1 LSAGSDVAVE
11 YTGTLEGG
19 EEAPFPVTSVVR
31 VDRVSFAAGS
41 EAELDLL
48 LVDPDT
54 FEEAAFWRGEFSGD
68 PLDALMDALGR
79 DGDRVPAIVAGSL
92 RVPEDPI
99 LSLPG
104 FDVPVEV
111 VGRAR
116 TFPGIVGDRPM
127 LVLDRH
133 AMETATE
140 ASGLSLAQFVDGTE
154 VWALANEQEAQTYV
168 ASRGGTV
175 LSSTSVAWLRDTP
188 RYLAVSSMLRFLL
201 ALGGLAAAVV
211 LIGVA
216 LYLQSRQRRSETSY
230 ALARRMGLARA
241 SHLRSVAFEVSALLL
256 VALAVGAGLAGFA
269 SFLVNEDVQVRSVD
283 VDVVL
288 FRLPIPLVAG
298 IGAALVLFAW
308 LAAGFAQWRA
318 DRVDVG
324 EVMRVAE

>member
-1 LSAGSDVAVE
+1 
-11 YTGTLEGG
+11 
-19 EEAPFPVTSVVR
+19 
-31 VDRVSFAAGS
+31 
-41 EAELDLL
+41 
-48 LVDPDT
+48 
-54 FEEAAFWRGEFSGD
+54 
-68 PLDALMDALGR
+68 
-79 DGDRVPAIVAGSL
+79 
-92 RVPEDPI
+92 
-99 LSLPG
+99 
-104 FDVPVEV
+104 
-111 VGRAR
+111 
-116 TFPGIVGDRPM
+116 
-127 LVLDRH
+127 
-133 AMETATE
+133 
-140 ASGLSLAQFVDGTE
+140 
-154 VWALANEQEAQTYV
+154 
-168 ASRGGTV
+168 V